1 MFGYSK
7 ISYGDYIRY
16 IKMSSVVLVLVMN
29 VSGANCCIELSVR
42 LPCENTMG
50 ATSRIYMSHLLNPLY
65 ELSSQQ
71 LLGDVNL
78 LIVSILYMSL

>member
-1 MFGYSK
+1 MFDYSK
-7 ISYGDYIRY
+7 ISYGDYIQC

-29 VSGANCCIELSVR
+29 VLGVKCYTELSVT
-42 LPCENTMG
+42 LHCENTMG

-78 LIVSILYMSL
+78 LIVSIL